1 MKSSSCVGRPG
12 KVLKDISSLC
22 FADKNGWGSKE
33 ICQLKLSNYKIL
45 NTV

>member
-33 ICQLKLSNYKIL
+33 GCSTQVNLSAKIK
-45 NTV
+45 